1 MARTR
6 KMVNLAIEET
16 SGVDHPAHL
25 HEGWLVM
32 KSANES
38 EVQRVL
44 DETLTEE
51 DSTMEDT
58 KTTTITE
65 EVEVEKA
72 MTLEEAMA
80 KIAELETKLASM
92 LEKALEKKP
101 EDVYMKMDM
110 EQKADESD
118 SDYAKRMKGLHMS
131 KSKIEEDFIKS
142 APESVVKMI
151 QNLRKEAEDATAELR
166 KERDARADA
175 EAIEKAKGW
184 NNLNLDADKVGPA
197 IRRLSTVDTELAK
210 AVEDLLSSVN
220 AQAESAQIFAEI
232 GKSANFKS
240 GNAYERMTSLAKS
253 AVEEGLAKSFEQALG
268 DVASNNPD
276 LYSQYLSEKGA

>member
-1 MARTR
+1 MAKNTR

-32 KSANES
+32 KSADES

-51 DSTMEDT
+51 DSNMET
-58 KTTTITE
+58 NSTEATTEQVENSVEEQLTIAKARI
-65 EVEVEKA
+65 VE
-72 MTLEEAMA
+72 LEEALA
-80 KIAELETKLASM
+80 KASEEEM
-92 LEKALEKKP
+92 SEEDKKKK
-101 EDVYMKMDM
+101 KMD
-110 EQKADESD
+110 EES
-118 SDYAKRMKGLHMS
+118 SEEMDYM
-131 KSKIEEDFIKS
+131 KS

-151 QNLRKEAEDATAELR
+151 EDLRKSAEAAQAELQA
-166 KERDARADA
+166 ERDSRADA

-184 NNLNLDADKVGPA
+184 ANLNLEADKVGPA
-197 IRRLSTVDTELAK
+197 LRRLASTDADLAK
-210 AVEDLLSSVN
+210 AIEETLSSVN

-232 GKSANFKS
+232 GKSADFKT

-253 AVEEGLAKSFEQALG
+253 AVEEGVAKSFEQALA
-268 DVASNNPD
+268 DVATKNPD